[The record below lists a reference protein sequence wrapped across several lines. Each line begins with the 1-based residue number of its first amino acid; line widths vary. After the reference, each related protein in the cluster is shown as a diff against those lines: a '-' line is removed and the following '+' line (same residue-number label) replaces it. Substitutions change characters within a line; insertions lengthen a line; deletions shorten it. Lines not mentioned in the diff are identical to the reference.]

1 MPTPR
6 PRWLTD
12 GLPLL
17 PVTPLLVVVV
27 GVAVA
32 IAVTLVGVGELRR
45 ASDQASSLRAMAIAT
60 TLAARLRV
68 TGSEDRKEV
77 VEGAGRGT
85 YADILLI
92 NHQGDIV
99 EDAAVDHP
107 ARSELVRCMLA
118 GTGTIEHAAHRSHP
132 VCGRAAW
139 PPLEHLSVI
148 AMVPAPSTPTEARGL
163 FRAVAMLT
171 VLLVGAAG
179 FVGYV
184 FAKDVRDDVKF
195 VRYRIAAMAAP
206 DAGPAGA
213 AIPVRAF
220 DQVGVLTSAF
230 NLLVDRFTAAERS
243 YHQDLTF
250 ASALDGERSA
260 FLAALSH
267 ELRTPLNGILGF
279 ADVLLSEVDG
289 PLDDATREDL
299 GVIRTSA
306 SHLRSLIDDILE
318 LSALESGGLRL
329 TREAVDVYAIA
340 EEVVREQG
348 PLAADKGLRVE
359 LEGLRGAIADA
370 DPRRL
375 RQVLGNIVGNAVKF
389 TTRGGVRVHRRR
401 SRRRRSG
408 RAHHRQRTGDCSC
421 RASRHF
427 RRVRPD
433 RRRRDTAQ
441 RHGSRPR
448 HRASPGR
455 HARRTDRAA
464 QRGRPGLPVHVQ
476 AASLRQRD
484 RRMSTAAIRL
494 PIRVLRAQ
502 VLARAHALRHP
513 DRVRAGAAVARRPGR
528 PRVRQ
533 IRADDASPARRSG
546 ICAHLDS
553 TQKEPVRAARAR
565 ARLGRRSNR
574 KT

>member
-1 MPTPR
+1 
-6 PRWLTD
+6 
-12 GLPLL
+12 
-17 PVTPLLVVVV
+17 
-27 GVAVA
+27 
-32 IAVTLVGVGELRR
+32 
-45 ASDQASSLRAMAIAT
+45 
-60 TLAARLRV
+60 
-68 TGSEDRKEV
+68 
-77 VEGAGRGT
+77 
-85 YADILLI
+85 
-92 NHQGDIV
+92 
-99 EDAAVDHP
+99 
-107 ARSELVRCMLA
+107 
-118 GTGTIEHAAHRSHP
+118 
-132 VCGRAAW
+132 
-139 PPLEHLSVI
+139 
-148 AMVPAPSTPTEARGL
+148 MVPAPSTPTEARGL

-184 FAKDVRDDVKF
+184 FAKDVRDDVKY

-220 DQVGVLTSAF
+220 DQVGILTSAF

-289 PLDDATREDL
+289 PLDDATREDV

-389 TTRGGVRVHRRR
+389 TTRGGVRVIVEDHGGGEVVVHTID
-401 SRRRRSG
+401 SG
-408 RAHHRQRTGDCSC
+408 
-421 RASRHF
+421 
-427 RRVRPD
+427 
-433 RRRRDTAQ
+433 
-441 RHGSRPR
+441 
-448 HRASPGR
+448 PGI
-455 HARRTDRAA
+455 A
-464 QRGRPGLPVHVQ
+464 P
-476 AASLRQRD
+476 
-484 RRMSTAAIRL
+484 
-494 PIRVLRAQ
+494 
-502 VLARAHALRHP
+502 
-513 DRVRAGAAVARRPGR
+513 
-528 PRVRQ
+528 
-533 IRADDASPARRSG
+533 
-546 ICAHLDS
+546 
-553 TQKEPVRAARAR
+553 AARAAIFEEYGQTGDAATR
-565 ARLGRRSNR
+565 RKGTGLGLAIARRLVAMHGGQIELRSAVGQGSR
-574 KT
+574 FTFKLPAFAKEIVE

>member
-1 MPTPR
+1 VPTR
-6 PRWLTD
+6 RRKWLKD

-17 PVTPLLVVVV
+17 PVTPLLIVVV
-27 GVAVA
+27 GLTVA
-32 IAVTLVGVGELRR
+32 IAVALVGVGELRR

-92 NHQGDIV
+92 NHQGQIV
-99 EDAAVDHP
+99 EDASVDRP
-107 ARSELVRCMLA
+107 TGAELVRCLLA
-118 GTGTIEHAAHRSHP
+118 GTGTMETP
-132 VCGRAAW
+132 LLGRTRFAVEPLG
-139 PPLEHLSVI
+139 PPLEQLSVI

-163 FRAVAMLT
+163 LRAVAMLT

-213 AIPVRAF
+213 AIPVRAL
-220 DQVGVLTSAF
+220 DQVGILTSAF

-289 PLDDATREDL
+289 PLDAATREDV

-348 PLAADKGLRVE
+348 PIAASKHLQLE

-389 TTRGGVRVHRRR
+389 TTHGGVRVIVEDH
-401 SRRRRSG
+401 G
-408 RAHHRQRTGDCSC
+408 GGEVVVHTIDTG
-421 RASRHF
+421 
-427 RRVRPD
+427 
-433 RRRRDTAQ
+433 
-441 RHGSRPR
+441 
-448 HRASPGR
+448 PGI
-455 HARRTDRAA
+455 A
-464 QRGRPGLPVHVQ
+464 P
-476 AASLRQRD
+476 
-484 RRMSTAAIRL
+484 
-494 PIRVLRAQ
+494 
-502 VLARAHALRHP
+502 
-513 DRVRAGAAVARRPGR
+513 
-528 PRVRQ
+528 
-533 IRADDASPARRSG
+533 
-546 ICAHLDS
+546 
-553 TQKEPVRAARAR
+553 AARAAIFEEYGQTGDAATR
-565 ARLGRRSNR
+565 RKGTGLGLAIARRLVTMHGGQIELRSAVGQGSR
-574 KT
+574 FTFKLPAFTREIA